1 MLNSKGNF
9 KPFVEKRKAT
19 RGLKTL
25 KKMECYD
32 ETSTIISLQLPL
44 EEPQGKREQF

>member
-1 MLNSKGNF
+1 MLNSKGNL

-19 RGLKTL
+19 RRLKTL
-25 KKMECYD
+25 KMECYD

-44 EEPQGKREQF
+44 EEHQGKREQF